1 MGDLRV
7 LRQDALGRLEMT
19 STTRWLSPVASR
31 PADYPA
37 ELPFLSDRGCLLSR
51 SGNGDSEL
59 FSVLW
64 PASEMWPADFLRQP
78 RERTDRTFAWPPL
91 ASGALPDEVSTV
103 FDLVCES
110 SCEAGWSR
118 GKGSGAF
125 RGNPAVALQS
135 GTAYFEKGPR
145 GRLVTETAA
154 GVTLQEGCPA
164 QEAARDSA

>member
-1 MGDLRV
+1 
-7 LRQDALGRLEMT
+7 MT
-19 STTRWLSPVASR
+19 
-31 PADYPA
+31 
-37 ELPFLSDRGCLLSR
+37 
-51 SGNGDSEL
+51 
-59 FSVLW
+59 W
-64 PASEMWPADFLRQP
+64 PGDFLRQP
-78 RERTDRTFAWPPL
+78 RESAVGSFAS

-118 GKGSGAF
+118 GKGSYAF

-145 GRLVTETAA
+145 VRLVTETAA

>member
-1 MGDLRV
+1 
-7 LRQDALGRLEMT
+7 MT

-31 PADYPA
+31 PADYPT

-64 PASEMWPADFLRQP
+64 PASGMWPADFLRQP
-78 RERTDRTFAWPPL
+78 RESAVGSFARHWPW

-110 SCEAGWSR
+110 SCEAGWSLGR
-118 GKGSGAF
+118 GSCAF

-145 GRLVTETAA
+145 VRLVTETAA
-154 GVTLQEGCPA
+154 GVTLQEGLQA